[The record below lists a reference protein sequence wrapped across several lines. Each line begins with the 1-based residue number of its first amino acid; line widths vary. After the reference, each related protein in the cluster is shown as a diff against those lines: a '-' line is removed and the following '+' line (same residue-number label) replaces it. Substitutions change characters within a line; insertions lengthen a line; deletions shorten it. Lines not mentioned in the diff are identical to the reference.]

1 MTPPQTLRLAYLC
14 ADPGIPVY
22 GCKGASIHVQEMTRA
37 LLRAGVHVDL
47 FARRIDGHAPVGLE
61 DVPLHVLPPAPKS
74 RDAAARETALLAG
87 NGDVIKTLA
96 AAGPFDAVYERYSL
110 WSYAGMA
117 FAAETGI
124 PGLLEVNAP
133 LIEEERTHRTL
144 VHEEQA
150 EAVARRVFDEAAALL
165 PVSEGVADWL
175 RAYVAA
181 DKIQVT
187 PNGVDPARFAHA
199 APTPAFPSAAGG
211 GFTIGFVGT
220 LKAWHGL
227 ETLVD
232 AFCRLRSQDPSC
244 RLLIVGDGPCR
255 SDLAARLA
263 AGGALEATHFTGAVE
278 HDAVPA
284 WLQTMDVAVAP
295 YPMLANFYFSPL
307 KLYEYMAAG
316 LPVVASKIGQIGD
329 VVKHEQS
336 GLLYPPGDVDALAAA
351 LARLQGDPA
360 LAARLGK
367 TAQSQVWAAH
377 TWDHVAARIV
387 TLIRAQGIRPQGIRP
402 QGPTAAE
409 SSAPPT
415 LPKPQTQPQT
425 QPQTKS
431 QPKPRPKPQKR
442 KGAEGTLRA
451 FFNST
456 LPSFGRILYALR
468 GQIRREWRLLLAA
481 LVAML
486 AGVGFRLLEPWPLK
500 VVFDYLS
507 QGSVQGLPPMQA
519 NRLTGLDANTLLI
532 GAGLAF
538 VVIGLLRAGASYL
551 NTVSLA
557 LAGNR
562 VLTRVRA
569 DLFRHLLRLPLSFHE
584 QRRTGD
590 LLNHLTGDIGRLQE
604 VAVTAVLPLFVNL
617 LTLVGMLGVMA
628 WMNWRLTLPALVV
641 LPASMWITGRLSGR
655 IRSAARKQRER
666 EGALA
671 AGAGEALGAIR
682 AVQTFSL
689 EPRLEAAF
697 RANDQKNLK
706 EGVRT
711 ARLSAGLE
719 RTMDVL
725 IAFCTGGVLWY
736 GAALVQNGALS
747 LGDLVVFLN
756 YLRTAL
762 RPMNDLAKYTGRI
775 AKATASGER
784 VLGLLETPV
793 AVHDGPHDH
802 LSHDHLPHD
811 HLTVRPAPALQGA
824 VRFEDIEFAYLP
836 GYPILSGLSF
846 SVAAGQRVALVGPS
860 GAGKST
866 ITNLLLRLY
875 APQRGRILIDD
886 QDIRTYTPASLRGQ
900 AGVVLQESLLF
911 GVSVAENI
919 GYGAAVGEASEEEI
933 VAAAKIANAHDF
945 IMALPQ
951 GYATVLGERGATLSG
966 GQRQRIAIARAAVRR
981 APLVIYDEPT
991 AGLDSEN
998 EAAVTAALEQLAAGR
1013 TSFWITHHLML
1024 AKKADLILYIED
1036 GRLIEQGDHATLL
1049 ARRGRYAEL
1058 YRAQGAADDSPRA
1071 VGEPITDLRRKNSPP
1086 SAPRRTLTAETAYEL
1101 AR

>member
-1 MTPPQTLRLAYLC
+1 MTPPQALRLAYLC

-22 GCKGASIHVQEMTRA
+22 GCKGASIHAQETIRA
-37 LLRAGVHVDL
+37 LLRAGVHVEL
-47 FARRIDGHAPVGLE
+47 FARRIDGNVPVGLE
-61 DVPLHVLPPAPKS
+61 GVPLHVLPPAPKS
-74 RDAAARETALLAG
+74 RDVAARETALLAG
-87 NGDVIKTLA
+87 NGDVIQALA

-117 FAAETGI
+117 FAEEAGI

-144 VHEEQA
+144 VHEDQA
-150 EAVARRVFDEAAALL
+150 EAVARRVFDEATALL
-165 PVSEGVADWL
+165 PVSEGVANRL
-175 RAYVAA
+175 RAYGVA
-181 DKIQVT
+181 DKIQVI
-187 PNGVDPARFAHA
+187 PNGVDPTRFAHA
-199 APTPAFPSAAGG
+199 TPAFSTAAGER
-211 GFTIGFVGT
+211 FTIGFVGT

-232 AFCRLRSQDPSC
+232 AFCRLRSQDPIY

-263 AGGALEATHFTGAVE
+263 ACGARDAAHFTGAVE

-284 WLQTMDVAVAP
+284 LLQAMDVAVAP

-316 LPVVASKIGQIGD
+316 LPVVASEIGQIGD

-336 GLLYPPGDVDALAAA
+336 GLLYPPGDVDGLATA
-351 LARLQGDPA
+351 LARLQGDPE

-367 TAQSQVWAAH
+367 AAQSQVQTAH

-387 TLIRAQGIRPQGIRP
+387 ALIQQPGQESGGA
-402 QGPTAAE
+402 AAE
-409 SSAPPT
+409 DGST
-415 LPKPQTQPQT
+415 RPKPQTEPQT
-425 QPQTKS
+425 EP
-431 QPKPRPKPQKR
+431 QPKARKR
-442 KGAEGTLRA
+442 KGAEGNLRA
-451 FFNST
+451 FVNST

-468 GQIRREWRLLLAA
+468 GQIRQEWRLLLAA
-481 LVAML
+481 LVTML

-507 QGSVQGLPPMQA
+507 KGAVQGLPPMPA
-519 NRLTGLDANTLLI
+519 NWLTGLNANTLLM

-617 LTLVGMLGVMA
+617 LTLVGMVGVMA
-628 WMNWRLTLPALVV
+628 WMNWRLTLPALLV
-641 LPASMWITGRLSGR
+641 LPVSMWITGRLSGR

-697 RANDQKNLK
+697 RTNDQKNLK

-711 ARLSAGLE
+711 ARLSASLE

-725 IAFCTGGVLWY
+725 IALCTGSVLWY
-736 GAALVQNGALS
+736 GATLVQNGALS

-775 AKATASGER
+775 AKAVASGER
-784 VLGLLETPV
+784 VLGLLEIPV
-793 AVHDGPHDH
+793 AITAGPPGH
-802 LSHDHLPHD
+802 S
-811 HLTVRPAPALQGA
+811 TARPAPALQGA
-824 VRFEDIEFAYLP
+824 VRFADIEFAYLP
-836 GYPILSGLSF
+836 GYPILSGLNF
-846 SVAAGQRVALVGPS
+846 SVTAGQRVALVGPS

-886 QDIRTYTPASLRGQ
+886 QDIRTYTPASLRSQ
-900 AGVVLQESLLF
+900 VGVVLQESLLF
-911 GVSVAENI
+911 GVTVAENI
-919 GYGAAVGEASEEEI
+919 GYGVAMGEASVEEI

-991 AGLDSEN
+991 AGLDHEN

-1013 TSFWITHHLML
+1013 TSFWITHNLML
-1024 AKKADLILYIED
+1024 AEKADLILYIED
-1036 GRLIEQGDHATLL
+1036 GHLIEQGDHATLL
-1049 ARRGRYAEL
+1049 AQRGRYAKL
-1058 YRAQGAADDSPRA
+1058 YRAQRAAGDSSRA
-1071 VGEPITDLRRKNSPP
+1071 LNEPIIDRPARPMTNLHRENSPP
-1086 SAPRRTLTAETAYEL
+1086 SDPQRTLMREV
-1101 AR
+1101 AREIAG